1 LYFQYIIILLLFSTG
16 ISFSES
22 YAQIVYDDDFVIEK
36 FATGL
41 NFPTTMTFVD
51 DELLILE
58 KETGKV
64 IKISENG
71 LKFVEP
77 VLDVAVS
84 NGGESGLLGI
94 ESTDN
99 HVYLYYTK
107 ACYGH
112 GWDESSTKFSE
123 YGSSNCN
130 SFQFDKP
137 HDKYSKN
144 SLYQYDWDGEK
155 LINPVLIKEFPADN
169 NDHAGG
175 IIVANGDDEIYF
187 VIGNQNF
194 DRPESFLMYDSGE
207 IIDKNLKTPDYVIAT
222 ILKIDNTEKNIET
235 FATGIRNSFGLAID
249 PITGYLWDTENGAN
263 GWDEIN
269 LVKKGFNS
277 GWVAQMGPSSDPLND
292 FDTPYVMSG
301 DFVYSDP
308 EFSWTQSIGVTA
320 ISFPTIDSFSKFSD
334 SLFVGDFNNGRIY
347 KFQLNGDRTEFIF
360 SNPEL
365 SDLKYDWGVDEYT
378 NQNLF
383 AEGIRGGVVDIKFHK
398 NDMYVVSIF
407 DGIIYKIS
415 SKQIPSPLQQYQ
427 NDIVHQD
434 IICKSE
440 FIPIMSTSNGINCVK
455 PSTAL
460 ILADRQ
466 NWTLNHLE
474 MPMIEL
480 KYQNLDGLDLK
491 NTDLSNS
498 DLRGTN
504 FANAN
509 ISNVNFTNANLE
521 EVNLSKQ
528 DLSTVILSG
537 ADLTGADLSGADLSE
552 KNLSGADLS
561 NVILSGTNFSGA
573 DLSNI
578 ILSGA
583 DLSGA
588 DLSEK
593 NLSGADLSNVILSGA
608 DLSNVILSGADL
620 SGADLSNIILSGAD
634 LSGAD
639 LSDTDITNVDLID
652 TNIQETDFTNSV
664 LVNINLSGK
673 DLSNANLSNAN
684 LSGADLS
691 NANLSNANLSNASLE
706 NANLSGADLS
716 NANLSNANLFGANLS
731 SSDLS
736 RTNFSSAG
744 LTEINF
750 SNFNL
755 IGTIF
760 VGTDLTNSNLSGA
773 KLVDVNLSSADL
785 SRSNLMGVDFRKTI
799 LTDTTFKNTRLIGA
813 DFSNMM
819 LSRINFENANL
830 SNANFEESNLK
841 KSNFKEATLN
851 QANLFKADLSKADL
865 TDANLQGTN
874 LSQADLGDTYLTR
887 ADLTRADLSKTNLQ
901 TAILIDTILIKCT
914 GHELCE

>member
-1 LYFQYIIILLLFSTG
+1 MYFQYIIILLLFSTG

-561 NVILSGTNFSGA
+561 NVILSG
-573 DLSNI
+573 
-578 ILSGA
+578 
-583 DLSGA
+583 
-588 DLSEK
+588 
-593 NLSGADLSNVILSGA
+593 A

-620 SGADLSNIILSGAD
+620 SGADLSNVILSGAD

-673 DLSNANLSNAN
+673 DLSNANLS
-684 LSGADLS
+684 
-691 NANLSNANLSNASLE
+691 

>member
-1 LYFQYIIILLLFSTG
+1 MIATG

-22 YAQIVYDDDFVIEK
+22 YAQVVYDDDFIIEK

-41 NFPTTMTFVD
+41 NFPTTMTFVN

-64 IKISENG
+64 IRISENG
-71 LKFVEP
+71 LKFVDP

-107 ACYGH
+107 SCQED

-123 YGSSNCN
+123 YGPSNCN
-130 SFQFDKP
+130 STNFDKQ
-137 HDKYSKN
+137 HSQFSKN

-155 LINPVLIKEFPADN
+155 LTNPVLIKEFPADS

-222 ILKIDNTEKNIET
+222 ILKIDNTEKNIEI
-235 FATGIRNSFGLAID
+235 FATGIRNSFGLDID
-249 PITGYLWDTENGAN
+249 PITGYLWDTENGEN

-269 LVKKGFNS
+269 LVKNGFNS

-365 SDLKYDWGVDEYT
+365 SDLKYDWSVDEYT

-415 SKQIPSPLQQYQ
+415 SKEIPSPLQQYQ

-521 EVNLSKQ
+521 EVNLSGQ
-528 DLSTVILSG
+528 
-537 ADLTGADLSGADLSE
+537 
-552 KNLSGADLS
+552 DLS
-561 NVILSGTNFSGA
+561 NVILSGA
-573 DLSNI
+573 D
-578 ILSGA
+578 LSGA

-593 NLSGADLSNVILSGA
+593 DLSGADLSNVILSGANFSGA

-620 SGADLSNIILSGAD
+620 SGADLSNVILSGAD
-634 LSGAD
+634 LTGAD

-691 NANLSNANLSNASLE
+691 NANLSNANL
-706 NANLSGADLS
+706 
-716 NANLSNANLFGANLS
+716 FGANLS

-760 VGTDLTNSNLSGA
+760 VGTDLTDSNLSGA

-785 SRSNLMGVDFRKTI
+785 SSSNLMGVDFRKTI

-865 TDANLQGTN
+865 TDAYLQGTN
-874 LSQADLGDTYLTR
+874 LSQADLGDTYLSN
-887 ADLTRADLSKTNLQ
+887 ADLSGADLRKTNLQ
-901 TAILIDTILIKCT
+901 TAILIDTILTECT

>member
-1 LYFQYIIILLLFSTG
+1 MLYIQYFVIFLLIATG

-22 YAQIVYDDDFVIEK
+22 YAQVVYDDDFIIEK

-41 NFPTTMTFVD
+41 NFPTTMTFVN

-64 IKISENG
+64 IRISENG
-71 LKFVEP
+71 LKFVDP

-107 ACYGH
+107 SCQED

-123 YGSSNCN
+123 YGPSNCN
-130 SFQFDKP
+130 STNFDKQ
-137 HDKYSKN
+137 HSQFSKN

-155 LINPVLIKEFPADN
+155 LTNPVLIKEFPADS

-365 SDLKYDWGVDEYT
+365 SDLKYDWSVDEYT

-415 SKQIPSPLQQYQ
+415 SKEIPSPLQQYQ

-521 EVNLSKQ
+521 EVNLSGQ

-552 KNLSGADLS
+552 KD
-561 NVILSGTNFSGA
+561 
-573 DLSNI
+573 
-578 ILSGA
+578 
-583 DLSGA
+583 
-588 DLSEK
+588 
-593 NLSGADLSNVILSGA
+593 LSGADLSNVILSGA

-620 SGADLSNIILSGAD
+620 SGADLSNVILSGAD

-673 DLSNANLSNAN
+673 DLSNVILSGANLSNADLSNAN

-691 NANLSNANLSNASLE
+691 NASLE
-706 NANLSGADLS
+706 NANLSNANLS

>member
-1 LYFQYIIILLLFSTG
+1 MIATG

-22 YAQIVYDDDFVIEK
+22 YAQVVYDDDFIIEK

-41 NFPTTMTFVD
+41 NFPTTMTFVN

-64 IKISENG
+64 IRISENG
-71 LKFVEP
+71 LKFVDP

-107 ACYGH
+107 SCQED

-123 YGSSNCN
+123 YGPSNCN
-130 SFQFDKP
+130 STNFDKQ
-137 HDKYSKN
+137 HSQFSKN

-155 LINPVLIKEFPADN
+155 LTNPVLIKEFPADS

-235 FATGIRNSFGLAID
+235 FATGIRNSFGLDID
-249 PITGYLWDTENGAN
+249 PITGYLWDTENGEN

-365 SDLKYDWGVDEYT
+365 SDLKYDWSVDEYT

-415 SKQIPSPLQQYQ
+415 SKEIPSPLQQYQ

-521 EVNLSKQ
+521 EVNLSGQ

-552 KNLSGADLS
+552 KD
-561 NVILSGTNFSGA
+561 
-573 DLSNI
+573 
-578 ILSGA
+578 
-583 DLSGA
+583 
-588 DLSEK
+588 
-593 NLSGADLSNVILSGA
+593 LSGADLSNVILSGA
-608 DLSNVILSGADL
+608 DLSNANLSGADL
-620 SGADLSNIILSGAD
+620 SGADLSNVILSGAD

-673 DLSNANLSNAN
+673 DLSNVILSGANLSNADLSNAN

-691 NANLSNANLSNASLE
+691 NASLE
-706 NANLSGADLS
+706 

-760 VGTDLTNSNLSGA
+760 VGTDLTDSNLSGA

-785 SRSNLMGVDFRKTI
+785 SSSNLMGVDFRKTI

-887 ADLTRADLSKTNLQ
+887 ADLTGADLSKTNLQ
-901 TAILIDTILIKCT
+901 TAILIDTILTKCT